1 MKCAK
6 VRYRTKL
13 DARIALVFINRK
25 RDRGKAERSAYRCP
39 FCYGWH
45 LTSK

>member
-6 VRYRTKL
+6 VRYRTQL
-13 DARIALVFINRK
+13 DARIALVFMKGKDKRK
-25 RDRGKAERSAYRCP
+25 ERRAYRCP

-45 LTSK
+45 LTSR